1 MSSNTFPILLAED
14 SKHDVLAV
22 KRAWKLHNL
31 VNPLHVVR
39 DGQECLD
46 YLFQKG
52 SYSPPADAPRPGLL
66 LLDLNMPKVDGL
78 TALKRVRD
86 DDDLGS
92 LIVVVLTTSK
102 RDEDRIESYNLN
114 VNAYIKKP
122 VDFDNFSE
130 AIRRISLFW
139 QICELPS

>member
-1 MSSNTFPILLAED
+1 MSSNSIPILLAED

-31 VNPLHVVR
+31 LNPLTVVR

-46 YLFQKG
+46 YLFHEG
-52 SYSPPADAPRPGLL
+52 AYSPPAETCPPGLL

-78 TALKRVRD
+78 TVLKRIRND
-86 DDDLGS
+86 ENLNLLS
-92 LIVVVLTTSK
+92 VVVLTTSK
-102 RDEDRIESYNLN
+102 RDEDRIDSYNLN
-114 VNAYIKKP
+114 VNAYIQKP
-122 VDFDNFSE
+122 VDFENFAE

-139 QICELPS
+139 EIVELPS